1 METRLKR
8 ATAAF
13 DRLNS
18 EFDIEFPQLVR
29 SVDDMI
35 AYARV
40 KSIVSQMRAEVQ
52 KMKWLKRRLRSDSA
66 EVVRSFNS
74 QQ

>member
-1 METRLKR
+1 
-8 ATAAF
+8 
-13 DRLNS
+13 
-18 EFDIEFPQLVR
+18 
-29 SVDDMI
+29 MI

-40 KSIVSQMRAEVQ
+40 KSIVSQMRAELEVQ

-66 EVVRSFNS
+66 EVVQSLNS

>member
-1 METRLKR
+1 
-8 ATAAF
+8 
-13 DRLNS
+13 
-18 EFDIEFPQLVR
+18 
-29 SVDDMI
+29 MI

-66 EVVRSFNS
+66 EVVQSLNS